1 MFPTPYRDV
10 THFFSNFANWTH
22 PLDGK
27 VYVISDTEY
36 KKVKQ
41 EQVLKD
47 IAVLE
52 ERALSYEKA
61 AERTRKTMA
70 EMKQEAGLLPAEQPE
85 AAGTPASL
93 DACQS

>member
-1 MFPTPYRDV
+1 MFPTPYHDV
-10 THFFSNFANWTH
+10 TQFFSNFANWTH

-27 VYVISDTEY
+27 VYVISDAEY

-41 EQVLKD
+41 KQVMKE

-52 ERALSYEKA
+52 ERALSYEQA
-61 AERTRKTMA
+61 AERTRKTVT
-70 EMKQEAGLLPAEQPE
+70 EMKVEAGLLPEEQPE

-93 DACQS
+93 DASQS